1 MAEREFVP
9 NSKYQIK
16 MLLMITLLAF
26 LILLGVGILAALISL
41 DDPGKGLGLMGITIV
56 GVALFWLVGMIL
68 SVPYFRSL
76 RYEVLE
82 DEVIVHVG
90 ILTHSVKHVPY
101 RTVTNITVRRDIFDR
116 WFFNLGSL
124 YIQTAGMSGQSGA
137 EEKLVGMENV
147 QEVYEMWALSCAAS
161 GVPCPPPL
169 YRVNRSPK
177 VLGRC
182 SRRCRPSASCWRR
195 GVIDLLRSKS
205 RSSSTQSD
213 STSCPYPGIL
223 FFRLLARW
231 GRLNVRLN
239 HELSVVEVAVQHLHF
254 PI

>member
-124 YIQTAGMSGQSGA
+124 NIQTAGMSGQSGA
-137 EEKLVGMENV
+137 EEKLVGLENV
-147 QEVYEMWALSCAAS
+147 QEVYEMVVAELRRFRGAMPPTTVQGEPLSEGS
-161 GVPCPPPL
+161 G
-169 YRVNRSPK
+169 
-177 VLGRC
+177 
-182 SRRCRPSASCWRR
+182 A
-195 GVIDLLRSKS
+195 
-205 RSSSTQSD
+205 
-213 STSCPYPGIL
+213 
-223 FFRLLARW
+223 LLA
-231 GRLNVRLN
+231 
-239 HELSVVEVAVQHLHF
+239 EVQAIRQLLEKESN
-254 PI
+254 

>member
-124 YIQTAGMSGQSGA
+124 NIQTAGMSGQSGA
-137 EEKLVGMENV
+137 EEKLVGLENV
-147 QEVYEMWALSCAAS
+147 QEVYEMVVAELH
-161 GVPCPPPL
+161 
-169 YRVNRSPK
+169 RF
-177 VLGRC
+177 
-182 SRRCRPSASCWRR
+182 R
-195 GVIDLLRSKS
+195 GVMPPTTVQGEPLSEGSGALLTEVQAIR
-205 RSSSTQSD
+205 Q
-213 STSCPYPGIL
+213 
-223 FFRLLARW
+223 LLEKES
-231 GRLNVRLN
+231 N
-239 HELSVVEVAVQHLHF
+239 
-254 PI
+254 